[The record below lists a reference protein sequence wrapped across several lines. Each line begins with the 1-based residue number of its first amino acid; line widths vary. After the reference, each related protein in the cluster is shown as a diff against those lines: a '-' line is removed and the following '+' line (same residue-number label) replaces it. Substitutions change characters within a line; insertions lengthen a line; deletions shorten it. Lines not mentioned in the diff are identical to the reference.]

1 MAPIRASV
9 LLLLWSFMPT
19 PGTTVTEGTSTWEL
33 PRFTADAPTLLQA
46 ASSVNPKAGTDVVVL
61 DEEDNYVFDAEGKAN
76 RTHYLVYKVLTQK
89 GVDGWDAISVGWEPW
104 HEERPTL
111 RVRVVTPE
119 NAIHPLDPK
128 TITDAPAR
136 DEDEKTYGDGR
147 VLRAPL
153 PAIAPGSVVEEEE
166 TWVERAPFFG
176 AGVVV
181 RTYFGRAVPVMHAKL
196 VLDAPESLTLRYSV
210 KLLPDMKPE
219 KSAENGRVRIVF
231 QLGAMDALEEFE
243 SYLPKDVPAQPQVT
257 FSTGASW
264 QSIAE
269 GYGKIVDEKA
279 TTKDVQTV
287 VNGLVAGKT
296 TREEKTAAILQ
307 YMSREVRYTGVEFGD
322 AAIVPHAPAETLKHK
337 YGDCKDKAALA
348 VTMLRAAGI
357 ASYVALLNVGQR
369 QDVEAELPGMGE
381 FDHAIV
387 FAPGSPDLWMDPT
400 DEYARLGQLPQT
412 DQGRLALVAR
422 TASTG
427 LTNIPEASSKDNR
440 VVESREFYLAE
451 NGPARIVETTQTYG
465 VFESEYRSTYADAD
479 NKERKKSLKEYV
491 ESQYLAKEL
500 AREVRSDPRDLSK
513 QFQLVLE
520 ATGAKRGYTDLES
533 AVAAIRLESLFDRL
547 PSELQEKEKEPESGA
562 DAQREKPKKPRTADY
577 QLPESFSYEW
587 DYKIV
592 PPVGFQAK
600 PLPPNTKNSLGPA
613 TLTQEFKLEGDGGV
627 RAFLRFDTVKRR
639 LTAAE
644 AKELREKVAQVR
656 GGQALLIYFEPT
668 TQVLMNQGKMREAFQ
683 ASRDVIAQHPKE
695 AVHHLQRA
703 KILLAA
709 GMGEAA
715 REEARAGVKLEP
727 GSALAQKTL
736 AEVLEYDLVGRQFRG
751 GSDYEG
757 AAAAF
762 RSARKLDPDDNE
774 TAGNLAILLE
784 YNHEG
789 ERYGPGAKMKEAVAE
804 YQSMTEEQLGKVGL
818 KNNLA
823 FALFYAGEFAT
834 SKKNAESQN
843 PQLNGVI
850 VACET
855 ALNGTEAGMTEA
867 RKRTANENDL
877 RTVLKG
883 AGEMLMRARK
893 YAAAAELMSA
903 GASGD
908 NASKTMALASLLRK
922 AQPHEE
928 MNVEDSP
935 TGVVTRM
942 FLITMDPQITLE
954 KVSAIYSR
962 NAQKV
967 MRNSDREDIEK
978 SLKAGSVI
986 RSALSKTGFP
996 ADIMLDVVMP
1006 AMQAQKEGADTTGYR
1021 VTLRPAGAD
1030 KLTMWVVK
1038 EDGKYKIL
1046 DGVEKPNSIGLEIF
1060 DRLQAGN
1067 TAGARVLLDWV
1078 RDEEHLAGGDDP
1090 LAGFA
1095 FPRMWAKGKDADGEQ
1110 MKYAAAAIL
1119 GQSKET
1125 ARDGVKILEVGR
1137 STAKNDADKLN
1148 LGIALLSAY
1157 SNLEE
1162 YEKLHAL
1169 AAELAKQF
1177 PESKR
1182 LFFDDELA
1190 LRMLGRFAEADA
1202 LAEGMIKRLPE
1213 DMDGRRAFIY
1223 TAAAHEDYVRAHE
1236 LGRQLIEAGK
1246 AEGSDLNGVAW
1257 NSLFTGKVS
1266 ADDLDAATKSVQV
1279 TQSNN
1284 ISSLHTLGCVY
1295 AELGKT
1301 KEAREI
1307 LIQAMDQ
1314 LNLDEPE
1321 SNYWYGF
1328 GRIAEQY
1335 GETEVAMAN
1344 YKQVKKPN
1352 KAAQV
1357 PGSSYR
1363 LAQNR
1368 LAAMRGAA
1376 AGVSH

>member
-1 MAPIRASV
+1 
-9 LLLLWSFMPT
+9 
-19 PGTTVTEGTSTWEL
+19 
-33 PRFTADAPTLLQA
+33 
-46 ASSVNPKAGTDVVVL
+46 
-61 DEEDNYVFDAEGKAN
+61 
-76 RTHYLVYKVLTQK
+76 
-89 GVDGWDAISVGWEPW
+89 
-104 HEERPTL
+104 
-111 RVRVVTPE
+111 
-119 NAIHPLDPK
+119 
-128 TITDAPAR
+128 
-136 DEDEKTYGDGR
+136 
-147 VLRAPL
+147 
-153 PAIAPGSVVEEEE
+153 
-166 TWVERAPFFG
+166 
-176 AGVVV
+176 
-181 RTYFGRAVPVMHAKL
+181 
-196 VLDAPESLTLRYSV
+196 
-210 KLLPDMKPE
+210 
-219 KSAENGRVRIVF
+219 
-231 QLGAMDALEEFE
+231 
-243 SYLPKDVPAQPQVT
+243 
-257 FSTGASW
+257 
-264 QSIAE
+264 
-269 GYGKIVDEKA
+269 
-279 TTKDVQTV
+279 VQTV
-287 VNGLVAGKT
+287 VNGLAAGKT
-296 TREEKTAAILQ
+296 TREEKAAAILQ
-307 YMSREVRYTGVEFGD
+307 YLSREVRYTGVEFGD

-337 YGDCKDKAALA
+337 YGDCKDKATLA

-400 DEYARLGQLPQT
+400 DKYARLGQLPQT

-440 VVESREFYLAE
+440 IVESREFYLAE

-465 VFESEYRSTYADAD
+465 VFESEYRSAYADAD

-491 ESQYLAKEL
+491 ENQYLAKEL
-500 AREVRSDPRDLSK
+500 NREERSDPRDLSK

-562 DAQREKPKKPRTADY
+562 DAPKEKPKKPRTADY

-587 DYKIV
+587 NYKIV

-600 PLPPNTKNSLGPA
+600 PLPPNTKSSLGPA
-613 TLTQEFKLEGDGGV
+613 TLTQEFKLEGDAAV
-627 RAFLRFDTVKRR
+627 RVLLRFDTVKRR

-644 AKELREKVAQVR
+644 AKELRERVAQVR

-715 REEARAGVKLEP
+715 REEGRAGVKLEP

-736 AEVLEYDLVGRQFRG
+736 AEVLEYDLVGRQYRR

-804 YQSMTEEQLGKVGL
+804 YQSMTEEQLAKVGL

-823 FALFYAGEFAT
+823 FALFYAGDFAAAR
-834 SKKNAESQN
+834 KNAESLN

-855 ALNGTEAGMTEA
+855 VLNGTEAGMTEA

-928 MNVEDSP
+928 LRVEDSP

-942 FLITMDPQITLE
+942 FFVTMDPQISME
-954 KVSAIYSR
+954 KLTAIYSR

-967 MRNSDREDIEK
+967 MRNSDREEIEK
-978 SLKAGSVI
+978 ALKAGGAI
-986 RSALSKTGFP
+986 RRALSKTGFP

-1006 AMQAQKEGADTTGYR
+1006 AMQVQKEGDDTTGYK
-1021 VTLRPAGAD
+1021 VTLRPAGAN
-1030 KLTMWVVK
+1030 KITMWVVK

-1046 DGVEKPNSIGLEIF
+1046 DGAEKPNAIGLEIM
-1060 DRLQAGN
+1060 DRLRAGN

-1078 RDEEHLAGGDDP
+1078 REEEHLAGGDDP

-1095 FPRMWAKGKDADGEQ
+1095 FPRMWTKGQEADGEQ
-1110 MKYAAAAIL
+1110 MRYAAAAIL
-1119 GQSKET
+1119 VQTKEA
-1125 ARDGVKILEVGR
+1125 AREGVEILEAGR
-1137 STAKNDADKLN
+1137 SAAKTDAIELN
-1148 LGIALLSAY
+1148 LRIALLGAY
-1157 SNLEE
+1157 SNLQE

-1169 AAELAKQF
+1169 SAELEKGF

-1190 LRMLGRFAEADA
+1190 LRRLGRFEEADT
-1202 LAEGMIKRLPE
+1202 LAEGMAKRLPE
-1213 DMDGRRAFIY
+1213 DLDGRRAFIY
-1223 TAAAHEDYVRAHE
+1223 TAVAKEDYARAHE
-1236 LGRQLIEAGK
+1236 LGRQLVEAEK

-1257 NSLFTGKVS
+1257 NSLFTGKAS
-1266 ADDLDAATKSVQV
+1266 ADDLEAATKSVQAS
-1279 TQSNN
+1279 QSNN
-1284 ISSLHTLGCVY
+1284 ASSLHTLGCVY

-1314 LNLDEPE
+1314 LNLDEPD

-1335 GETEVAMAN
+1335 GETKVATDY
-1344 YKQVKKPN
+1344 YKRVKNPDKP
-1352 KAAQV
+1352 AQV
-1357 PGSSYR
+1357 AGSSYR

-1368 LAAMRGAA
+1368 LAAMGSE
-1376 AGVSH
+1376 VLK